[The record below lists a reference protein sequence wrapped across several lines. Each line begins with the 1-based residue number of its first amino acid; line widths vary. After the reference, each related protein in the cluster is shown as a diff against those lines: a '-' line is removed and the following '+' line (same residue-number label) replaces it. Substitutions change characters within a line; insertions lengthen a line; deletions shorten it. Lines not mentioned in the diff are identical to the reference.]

1 MKTVLILFAMSGM
14 PIAEDLD
21 DLKQLY
27 YEQRAMCRVGTDE
40 EQSKLA
46 CDDVQKIGQ
55 TLKDF
60 GQCWISAEAE
70 WGKCP

>member
-1 MKTVLILFAMSGM
+1 MKTVLILIAMSGM
-14 PIAEDLD
+14 PVAGDLD

-27 YEQRAMCRVGTDE
+27 YEQRAECRVGTDAA
-40 EQSKLA
+40 QSKLA

-60 GQCWISAEAE
+60 GQCWIASEAE
-70 WGKCP
+70 WGDCQ